1 MLIWFS
7 QKINVL
13 TNKEKVIERAKT
25 TLDIEAN
32 ALISLKNRIGSS
44 FFEAVELLLHCKGRV
59 IITGIGKSANIAQ
72 KIVATLNS
80 TGTPS
85 VFMHA
90 ADAIH
95 GDLGVVQNDD
105 VVICIS
111 NSGNSPEIKVLIPF
125 LKARGN
131 KLIALA
137 GNENSVLAKEAD
149 FFIYT
154 GVEKEACTINLAPT
168 ASTTAQLA
176 IGDAISVCLLELKG
190 FTAEDFA
197 KFHPGGALGKQLT
210 LKLEAIAAKNA
221 CPKVTESAS
230 IKEVIYE
237 ISSKRLGATVV
248 VNNEK
253 ITGIITDGDIRRM
266 IEKGSDIQSL
276 QAKDIMGHNPK
287 TIQKDELA
295 IRGLEMLEAKNIT
308 QLIVVD
314 SDNNYFGMVHFHDL
328 IREGLK

>member
-1 MLIWFS
+1 
-7 QKINVL
+7 L
-13 TNKEKVIERAKT
+13 TNKEKVIERAKN

-32 ALISLKNRIGSS
+32 ALISLKSRIDSS
-44 FFEAVELLLHCKGRV
+44 FYEAVDLLLHCKGRV

-137 GNENSVLAKEAD
+137 GNDNSVLAKEAD

-210 LKLEAIAAKNA
+210 LKLEAIAEKNA
-221 CPKVTESAS
+221 APKVKENAS
-230 IKEVIYE
+230 IKEVISE
-237 ISSKRLGATVV
+237 I
-248 VNNEK
+248 
-253 ITGIITDGDIRRM
+253 
-266 IEKGSDIQSL
+266 
-276 QAKDIMGHNPK
+276 
-287 TIQKDELA
+287 
-295 IRGLEMLEAKNIT
+295 
-308 QLIVVD
+308 
-314 SDNNYFGMVHFHDL
+314 
-328 IREGLK
+328 

>member
-1 MLIWFS
+1 M
-7 QKINVL
+7 
-13 TNKEKVIERAKT
+13 TNKEKVIERAKN

-32 ALISLKNRIGSS
+32 ALISLKSRIDSS
-44 FFEAVELLLHCKGRV
+44 FYEAVELLLHCKGRV

-210 LKLEAIAAKNA
+210 LKLEVIAEKNA
-221 CPKVTESAS
+221 APKVKENAS

-237 ISSKRLGATVV
+237 ISSKRLGATIVT
-248 VNNEK
+248 NESGK

-287 TIQKDELA
+287 TLQKDELA

-314 SDNNYFGMVHFHDL
+314 ENENYCGMVHFHDL

>member
-1 MLIWFS
+1 M
-7 QKINVL
+7 
-13 TNKEKVIERAKT
+13 TNKEKVIERAKN

-32 ALISLKNRIGSS
+32 ALISLKNRIDSS
-44 FFEAVELLLHCKGRV
+44 FYEAVELLLHCKGRV

-137 GNENSVLAKEAD
+137 GNENSVLAIEAD

-210 LKLEAIAAKNA
+210 LKLEAIAEKNA
-221 CPKVTESAS
+221 APKVKENAS

-237 ISSKRLGATVV
+237 ISSKRLGATIVT
-248 VNNEK
+248 NESGK

-287 TIQKDELA
+287 TLQKDELA

-314 SDNNYFGMVHFHDL
+314 ENENYCGMVHFHDL

>member
-1 MLIWFS
+1 M
-7 QKINVL
+7 

-25 TLDIEAN
+25 TLDIESN
-32 ALISLKNRIGSS
+32 ALISLKSRIDSS
-44 FFEAVELLLHCKGRV
+44 FYEAVELLLHCKGRV

-210 LKLEAIAAKNA
+210 LKLEAIAEKNA
-221 CPKVTESAS
+221 APKVKENAS

-237 ISSKRLGATVV
+237 ISSKRLGATIVT
-248 VNNEK
+248 NESGK

-287 TIQKDELA
+287 TLQKDELA

-314 SDNNYFGMVHFHDL
+314 ENENYCGMVHFHDL

>member
-1 MLIWFS
+1 M
-7 QKINVL
+7 

-32 ALISLKNRIGSS
+32 ALISLKSRIDSS
-44 FFEAVELLLHCKGRV
+44 FYEAVDLLLHCKGRV

-210 LKLEAIAAKNA
+210 LKLEAIAEKNA
-221 CPKVTESAS
+221 APKVKENAS

-237 ISSKRLGATVV
+237 ISSKRLGATIVT
-248 VNNEK
+248 NESGK

-287 TIQKDELA
+287 TLQKDELA

-314 SDNNYFGMVHFHDL
+314 ENENYCGMVHFHDL

>member
-1 MLIWFS
+1 LANKD
-7 QKINVL
+7 KI
-13 TNKEKVIERAKT
+13 IERAKA

-32 ALISLKNRIGSS
+32 ALISLKSRIDAS
-44 FFEAVELLLHCKGRV
+44 FYEAVNVLYQCKGRV

-95 GDLGVVQNDD
+95 GDLGLVQTGD
-105 VVICIS
+105 VVLCIS

-125 LKARGN
+125 LKSRGN

-176 IGDAISVCLLELKG
+176 IGDAIAVCLLEWKG

-197 KFHPGGALGKQLT
+197 KYHPGGTLGKQLSLT
-210 LKLEAIAAKNA
+210 MENLAVKNA
-221 CPKVTESAS
+221 APKVKMGAT
-230 IKEVIYE
+230 IQEVIYE

-248 VNNEK
+248 LNDDNTIV
-253 ITGIITDGDIRRM
+253 GIITDGDIRRM
-266 IEKGSDIQSL
+266 IEKGSDIKSL
-276 QAKDIMGHNPK
+276 FAKDIMGAHPK
-287 TIQKDELA
+287 TLSKDELA
-295 IRGLEMLEAKNIT
+295 IRGLEMLESKNIT

-314 SDNNYFGMVHFHDL
+314 SNGQYFGMVHFHDL

>member
-1 MLIWFS
+1 M
-7 QKINVL
+7 

-32 ALISLKNRIGSS
+32 ALISLKNRIDSS
-44 FFEAVELLLHCKGRV
+44 FYEAVELLLHCKGRV

-137 GNENSVLAKEAD
+137 GNENSVLAIEAD

-210 LKLEAIAAKNA
+210 LKLEAIAEKNA
-221 CPKVTESAS
+221 APKVKENAS

-237 ISSKRLGATVV
+237 ISSKRLGATIVT
-248 VNNEK
+248 NESGK

-314 SDNNYFGMVHFHDL
+314 ENENYCGMVHFHDL

>member
-1 MLIWFS
+1 
-7 QKINVL
+7 L

-32 ALISLKNRIGSS
+32 ALISLKNRIDSS
-44 FFEAVELLLHCKGRV
+44 FYEAVELLLHCKGRV

-210 LKLEAIAAKNA
+210 LKLEAIAEKNA
-221 CPKVTESAS
+221 APKVKENAS

-237 ISSKRLGATVV
+237 ISSKRLGATIVT
-248 VNNEK
+248 NESGK

-314 SDNNYFGMVHFHDL
+314 NANNYFGMVHFHDL

>member
-1 MLIWFS
+1 MTT
-7 QKINVL
+7 KN
-13 TNKEKVIERAKT
+13 KVIERAKST
-25 TLDIEAN
+25 IDIEVQ
-32 ALISLKNRIGSS
+32 ALLALKEKIGNS
-44 FFEAVELLLHCKGRV
+44 FSDAVEVLLKCRGRV
-59 IITGIGKSANIAQ
+59 VITGIGKSANIAQ

-85 VFMHA
+85 IFMHA

-95 GDLGVVQNDD
+95 GDLGVVQKDD
-105 VVICIS
+105 VVICFS

-176 IGDAISVCLLELKG
+176 IGDAIAVCLLELKG

-210 LKLEAIAAKNA
+210 LKLEDIAVKNA
-221 CPKVTESAS
+221 VPKVKENAS

-248 VNNEK
+248 VNESDK

-295 IRGLEMLEAKNIT
+295 IRGLEMLEVKNIT

-314 SDNNYFGMVHFHDL
+314 ASEKYFGMVHFHDL

>member
-1 MLIWFS
+1 
-7 QKINVL
+7 L
-13 TNKEKVIERAKT
+13 TNKEKVIERAKN

-32 ALISLKNRIGSS
+32 ALISLKSRIDSS
-44 FFEAVELLLHCKGRV
+44 FYEAVELLLHCKGRV

-210 LKLEAIAAKNA
+210 LKLEAIAEKNA
-221 CPKVTESAS
+221 APKVKENAS

-237 ISSKRLGATVV
+237 ISSKRLGATIVT
-248 VNNEK
+248 NESGK

-287 TIQKDELA
+287 TLQKDELA

-314 SDNNYFGMVHFHDL
+314 ENENYCGMVHFHDL

>member
-1 MLIWFS
+1 M
-7 QKINVL
+7 
-13 TNKEKVIERAKT
+13 TNKEKVIERAKN

-32 ALISLKNRIGSS
+32 ALISLKSRIDSS
-44 FFEAVELLLHCKGRV
+44 FYEAVDLLLHCKGRV

-210 LKLEAIAAKNA
+210 LKLEAIAEKNA
-221 CPKVTESAS
+221 APKVKENAS

-237 ISSKRLGATVV
+237 ISSKRLGATIVT
-248 VNNEK
+248 NESGK

-314 SDNNYFGMVHFHDL
+314 ENENYCGMVHFHDL

>member
-1 MLIWFS
+1 M
-7 QKINVL
+7 

-32 ALISLKNRIGSS
+32 ALISLKSRIDSS
-44 FFEAVELLLHCKGRV
+44 FYEAVELLWHCKGRV

-176 IGDAISVCLLELKG
+176 MGDAISVCLLELKG

-210 LKLEAIAAKNA
+210 LQLAAIAQKNA
-221 CPKVTESAS
+221 APKVKENAS

-237 ISSKRLGATVV
+237 ISSKRLGATIVT
-248 VNNEK
+248 NESGE

-314 SDNNYFGMVHFHDL
+314 ASENYFGMVHFHDL

>member
-1 MLIWFS
+1 M
-7 QKINVL
+7 

-32 ALISLKNRIGSS
+32 ALISLKSRIDSS
-44 FFEAVELLLHCKGRV
+44 FYEAVNLLLHCKGRV

-210 LKLEAIAAKNA
+210 LKLEAIAEKNA
-221 CPKVTESAS
+221 APKVKENAS

-237 ISSKRLGATVV
+237 ISSKRLGATIVT
-248 VNNEK
+248 NESGK

-287 TIQKDELA
+287 TLQKDELA

-314 SDNNYFGMVHFHDL
+314 ENENYCGMVHFHDL

>member
-1 MLIWFS
+1 M
-7 QKINVL
+7 
-13 TNKEKVIERAKT
+13 TNKEKVIERAKN

-32 ALISLKNRIGSS
+32 ALISLKSRIDSS
-44 FFEAVELLLHCKGRV
+44 FYEAVELLLHCKGRV

-137 GNENSVLAKEAD
+137 GNENSVLAIEAD

-210 LKLEAIAAKNA
+210 LKLEAIAEKNA
-221 CPKVTESAS
+221 APKVKENAS

-237 ISSKRLGATVV
+237 ISSKRLGATIVT
-248 VNNEK
+248 NESGK

-287 TIQKDELA
+287 TLQKDELA

-314 SDNNYFGMVHFHDL
+314 ENENYCGMVHFHDL

>member
-1 MLIWFS
+1 M
-7 QKINVL
+7 

-32 ALISLKNRIGSS
+32 ALISLKNRIDSS
-44 FFEAVELLLHCKGRV
+44 FYEAVELLLHCKGRV

-137 GNENSVLAKEAD
+137 GNENSVLAIEAD

-210 LKLEAIAAKNA
+210 LKLEAIAEKNA
-221 CPKVTESAS
+221 APKVKENAS

-237 ISSKRLGATVV
+237 ISSKRLGATIVT
-248 VNNEK
+248 NESGK

-287 TIQKDELA
+287 TLQKDELA

-314 SDNNYFGMVHFHDL
+314 ENENYCGMVHFHDL

>member
-1 MLIWFS
+1 
-7 QKINVL
+7 L
-13 TNKEKVIERAKT
+13 TNKEKVIERAKN

-32 ALISLKNRIGSS
+32 ALISLKSRIDSS
-44 FFEAVELLLHCKGRV
+44 FYEAVDLLLHCKGRV

-137 GNENSVLAKEAD
+137 GNDNSVLAKEAD

-210 LKLEAIAAKNA
+210 LKLEAIAEKNA
-221 CPKVTESAS
+221 APKVKENAS

-237 ISSKRLGATVV
+237 ISSKRLGATIVT
-248 VNNEK
+248 NESGK

-314 SDNNYFGMVHFHDL
+314 ENENYCGMVHFHDL

>member
-1 MLIWFS
+1 M
-7 QKINVL
+7 

-32 ALISLKNRIGSS
+32 ALISLKSRIDSS
-44 FFEAVELLLHCKGRV
+44 FYEAVELLWHCKGRV

-176 IGDAISVCLLELKG
+176 MGDAISVCLLELKG

-210 LKLEAIAAKNA
+210 LKLEVIAEKNA
-221 CPKVTESAS
+221 APKVKENAS

-237 ISSKRLGATVV
+237 ISSKRLGATIVT
-248 VNNEK
+248 NESGK
-253 ITGIITDGDIRRM
+253 ITGVITDGDIRRM

-314 SDNNYFGMVHFHDL
+314 ENENYCGMVHFHDL

>member
-1 MLIWFS
+1 MTT
-7 QKINVL
+7 KN
-13 TNKEKVIERAKT
+13 KVIERAKST
-25 TLDIEAN
+25 IDIEVQ
-32 ALISLKNRIGSS
+32 ALLALKEKIGNS
-44 FFEAVELLLHCKGRV
+44 FSDAVEVLLKCRGRV
-59 IITGIGKSANIAQ
+59 VITGIGKSANIAQ

-85 VFMHA
+85 IFMHA

-95 GDLGVVQNDD
+95 GDLGVVQKDD

-176 IGDAISVCLLELKG
+176 IGDAIAVCLLELKG

-210 LKLEAIAAKNA
+210 LKLEDIAVKNA
-221 CPKVTESAS
+221 VPKVKENAS

-248 VNNEK
+248 VNESDK

-295 IRGLEMLEAKNIT
+295 IRGLEMLEVKNIT

-314 SDNNYFGMVHFHDL
+314 ASEKYFGMVHFHDL

>member
-1 MLIWFS
+1 
-7 QKINVL
+7 L
-13 TNKEKVIERAKT
+13 TNKEKVIERAKN

-32 ALISLKNRIGSS
+32 ALISLKSRIDSS
-44 FFEAVELLLHCKGRV
+44 FYEAVDLLLHCKGRV

-210 LKLEAIAAKNA
+210 LKLEAIAEKNA
-221 CPKVTESAS
+221 APKVKENAS

-237 ISSKRLGATVV
+237 ISSKRLGATIVT
-248 VNNEK
+248 NESGK

-314 SDNNYFGMVHFHDL
+314 ENENYCGMVHFHDL

>member
-1 MLIWFS
+1 M
-7 QKINVL
+7 
-13 TNKEKVIERAKT
+13 TNKEKVIERAKN

-32 ALISLKNRIGSS
+32 ALISLKSRIDSS
-44 FFEAVELLLHCKGRV
+44 FYEAVDLLLHCKGRV

-137 GNENSVLAKEAD
+137 GNDNSVLAKEAD

-210 LKLEAIAAKNA
+210 LKLEAIAEKNA
-221 CPKVTESAS
+221 APKVKENAS

-237 ISSKRLGATVV
+237 ISSKRLGATIVT
-248 VNNEK
+248 NESGK

-287 TIQKDELA
+287 TLQKDELA

-314 SDNNYFGMVHFHDL
+314 ENENYCGMVHFHDL

>member
-1 MLIWFS
+1 MI
-7 QKINVL
+7 
-13 TNKEKVIERAKT
+13 IERAKA

-32 ALISLKNRIGSS
+32 ALLALKSRIDSS
-44 FFEAVELLLHCKGRV
+44 FYEAVNLLLHCRGRV
-59 IITGIGKSANIAQ
+59 VITGIGKSANIAQ

-149 FFIYT
+149 YFIFT

-176 IGDAISVCLLELKG
+176 IGDAISVCLLELRG

-197 KFHPGGALGKQLT
+197 KYHPGGALGKQLT
-210 LKLEAIAAKNA
+210 LKLEAIAQKNSV
-221 CPKVTESAS
+221 PKVVESAS

-248 VNNEK
+248 VNSNNK

-276 QAKDIMGHNPK
+276 NAKDIMGHNPK
-287 TIQKDELA
+287 TIQKNELA
-295 IRGLEMLEAKNIT
+295 IRGLEMLESKNIT

-314 SDNNYFGMVHFHDL
+314 ENENYFGMVHFHDL

>member
-1 MLIWFS
+1 M
-7 QKINVL
+7 
-13 TNKEKVIERAKT
+13 TNKEKVIERAKN

-32 ALISLKNRIGSS
+32 ALISLKSRIDSS
-44 FFEAVELLLHCKGRV
+44 FYEAVDLLLHCKGRV

-137 GNENSVLAKEAD
+137 GNDNSVLAKEAD

-210 LKLEAIAAKNA
+210 LKLEAIAEKNA
-221 CPKVTESAS
+221 APKVKENAS

-237 ISSKRLGATVV
+237 ISSKRLGATIVT
-248 VNNEK
+248 NESGK

-314 SDNNYFGMVHFHDL
+314 ENENYCGMVHFHDL

>member
-1 MLIWFS
+1 
-7 QKINVL
+7 L

-32 ALISLKNRIGSS
+32 ALISLKSRIDSS
-44 FFEAVELLLHCKGRV
+44 FYEAVELLWHCKGRV

-176 IGDAISVCLLELKG
+176 MGDAISVCLLELKG

-210 LKLEAIAAKNA
+210 LKLEVIAEKNA
-221 CPKVTESAS
+221 APKVKENAS

-237 ISSKRLGATVV
+237 ISSKRLGATIVT
-248 VNNEK
+248 NESGK
-253 ITGIITDGDIRRM
+253 ITGVITDGDIRRM

-314 SDNNYFGMVHFHDL
+314 ENENYCGMVHFHDL

>member
-1 MLIWFS
+1 
-7 QKINVL
+7 L

-32 ALISLKNRIGSS
+32 ALISLKNRIDSS
-44 FFEAVELLLHCKGRV
+44 FYEAVELLLHCKGRV

-137 GNENSVLAKEAD
+137 GNENSVLAIEAD

-210 LKLEAIAAKNA
+210 LKLEAIAEKNA
-221 CPKVTESAS
+221 APKVKENAS

-237 ISSKRLGATVV
+237 ISSKRLGATIVT
-248 VNNEK
+248 NESGK

-314 SDNNYFGMVHFHDL
+314 NANNYFGMVHFHDL

>member
-1 MLIWFS
+1 M
-7 QKINVL
+7 

-32 ALISLKNRIGSS
+32 ALISLKSRIDSS
-44 FFEAVELLLHCKGRV
+44 FYEAVDLLLHCKGRV

-137 GNENSVLAKEAD
+137 GNENSVLAIEAD

-210 LKLEAIAAKNA
+210 LKLEAIAEKNA
-221 CPKVTESAS
+221 APKVKENAS

-237 ISSKRLGATVV
+237 ISSKRLGATIVT
-248 VNNEK
+248 NESGK

-287 TIQKDELA
+287 TLQKDELA

-314 SDNNYFGMVHFHDL
+314 ENENYCGMVHFHDL

>member
-1 MLIWFS
+1 M
-7 QKINVL
+7 

-32 ALISLKNRIGSS
+32 ALISLKNRIDSS
-44 FFEAVELLLHCKGRV
+44 FYEAVELLLHCKGRV

-137 GNENSVLAKEAD
+137 GNENSVLAIEAD

-197 KFHPGGALGKQLT
+197 KFHPGGTLGKQLT
-210 LKLEAIAAKNA
+210 LKLEAIAEKNA
-221 CPKVTESAS
+221 APKVKENAS

-237 ISSKRLGATVV
+237 ISSKRLGATIVT
-248 VNNEK
+248 NESGK

-314 SDNNYFGMVHFHDL
+314 NANNYFGMVHFHDL